1 MLLGK
6 SETALFSHLLE
17 SLLDCDRL
25 KARTIL
31 DEAAKRLGPEKVF
44 SDVIPSALNSLGVR
58 WAKGELLLYPYITSP
73 HLWILI
79 QFAFMLCAYS
89 PECNR

>member
-1 MLLGK
+1 MLPGK
-6 SETALFSHLLE
+6 SEIALFSHLLE

-44 SDVIPSALNSLGVR
+44 SDVIPSARAGLSLN
-58 WAKGELLLYPYITSP
+58 
-73 HLWILI
+73 
-79 QFAFMLCAYS
+79 
-89 PECNR
+89 